1 MSKSTGNFLTL
12 TEAIGKYS
20 ADGMRMTLA
29 DAGDTVEDANFV
41 EAVAE
46 ANLLRLYSFY
56 EWCKETCENIDNKTN
71 LRFSDDASAYTY
83 ADKVF
88 ENEMNKTILVTRKLY
103 DSMMYKEVLKSGFF
117 ELQSARDRYREL
129 CFENL
134 MHATLIKR
142 FIEIQLILLSPI
154 CPHICEH
161 IWLNVLK
168 NKASIMNARWPVP
181 SSEKID
187 EPLLNS
193 SEFLM
198 LAAHEFRT
206 RQKTFSLAKAKSMVN
221 VFTVNLMCFLR

>member
-1 MSKSTGNFLTL
+1 MLFNYKIYQNSF
-12 TEAIGKYS
+12 
-20 ADGMRMTLA
+20 RMTLA

-56 EWCKETCENIDNKTN
+56 EWCKETYDSFEKKQNF
-71 LRFSDDASAYTY
+71 RFSNDASAYTY

-103 DSMMYKEVLKSGFF
+103 DTMMYKEVLKSGFF

-134 MHATLIKR
+134 MNSTLIKR
-142 FIEIQLILLSPI
+142 FIDVQLILLSPI

-161 IWLNVLK
+161 IWLNVIK
-168 NKASIMNARWPVP
+168 NKESILKASWPTTSNAI
-181 SSEKID
+181 ID
-187 EPLLNS
+187 ESLLNS
-193 SEFLM
+193 SSFLM
-198 LAAHEFRT
+198 EAAHDFRT
-206 RQKTFSLAKAKSMVN
+206 RQKTFSLAKSKVI
-221 VFTVNLMCFLR
+221 

>member
-1 MSKSTGNFLTL
+1 
-12 TEAIGKYS
+12 
-20 ADGMRMTLA
+20 MTLA

-56 EWCKETCENIDNKTN
+56 EWCKETYDNFEKKQN
-71 LRFSDDASAYTY
+71 FRFSNDTSAYTY

-103 DSMMYKEVLKSGFF
+103 DTMMYKEVLKSGFF

-134 MHATLIKR
+134 MNSALIKR
-142 FIEIQLILLSPI
+142 FIDVQLILLSPI

-161 IWLNVLK
+161 IWLNVIK
-168 NKASIMNARWPVP
+168 NKESILKASWPTTSNAI
-181 SSEKID
+181 ID
-187 EPLLNS
+187 ESLLNS
-193 SEFLM
+193 SSFLM
-198 LAAHEFRT
+198 EAAHDFRT
-206 RQKTFSLAKAKSMVN
+206 RQKTFSLAKSKVI
-221 VFTVNLMCFLR
+221 